1 MGCLFRM
8 IGIAVLVAVLLVA
21 GWIYRD
27 DIRRWVGRGSPATAV
42 ATEPAWEPL
51 TTAGAARARAIVAR
65 LEKRSG
71 RVYENVRPADLS
83 ALVFEELSKQALPP
97 SARDAEATVMGDRL
111 YIRANVKL
119 SDFGGRDALG
129 ALGRLLGDREQ
140 VQFGGSLGVVR
151 PGLAQYRVEAL
162 RIGNLDV
169 PPPLI
174 PKLVRRIDA
183 SARPEGLAANALP
196 LEIPAYI
203 ADVRIGEGT
212 VTLIKA
218 AR

>member
-1 MGCLFRM
+1 M
-8 IGIAVLVAVLLVA
+8 IGIAVLVVVLLVA
-21 GWIYRD
+21 GWFYRD
-27 DIRRWVGRGSPATAV
+27 DIRRWVGRDSPATAV
-42 ATEPAWEPL
+42 ATEPKWEPL

-65 LEKRSG
+65 LERRSG
-71 RVYENVRPADLS
+71 RVYENVKPADLS
-83 ALVFEELSKQALPP
+83 SLVFEELSRQALPP
-97 SARDAEATVMGDRL
+97 SAQGAEATVMGDRL
-111 YIRANVKL
+111 YIRADVKL
-119 SDFGGRDALG
+119 SDFGGKEALG
-129 ALGRLLGDREQ
+129 ALARLLSDRER
-140 VQFGGSLGVVR
+140 VQFGGTMDVVR

-183 SARPEGLAANALP
+183 SARPEGIAANALP
-196 LEIPAYI
+196 LEIPGYI
-203 ADVRIGEGT
+203 ADVRIGEGM